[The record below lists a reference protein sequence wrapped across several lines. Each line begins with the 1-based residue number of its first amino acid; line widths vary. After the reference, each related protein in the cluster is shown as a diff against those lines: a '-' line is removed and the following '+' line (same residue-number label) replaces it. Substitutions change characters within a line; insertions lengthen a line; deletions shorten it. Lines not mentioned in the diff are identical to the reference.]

1 MPILLYGVGAV
12 AFVIG
17 VAAIG
22 FGIPNNEFGIGN
34 TLIVAGMTAATG
46 GLVVLAL
53 GVVVTQ
59 LQRIADALGN
69 RAPVR
74 TSRPFETF
82 DQAVPAAAAQPQAGP
97 ARVAFPPRPKAEPKQ
112 DLRQDFKQD
121 FRPEGRPEQRPEP
134 RADLRGDALPEAGAR
149 DPFAPEPRMDAP
161 GAPFRDR
168 TSDYYAPSLSNP
180 DEPPVTVADEV
191 YLSPLHPAAPPPPG
205 FFRAIDTNADRRPG
219 DTSADRDEHFAPPP
233 STRPPNTYFDA
244 MWLAEPKSPEPKS
257 PEQRVPEARSTEP
270 KLPGQKSA
278 ELQWPDAKRSEQLP
292 GKVRTPP
299 KPAAADDARE
309 AASGRAQDDYAEP
322 AEHAVAI
329 LKSGVVDG
337 MGYTLYVDGSIEAE
351 LPQGTLRF
359 ASINELRGHLEKTM

>member
-46 GLVVLAL
+46 GLIVFAL

-59 LQRIADALGN
+59 LQRLTDALGT
-69 RAPVR
+69 RAQVR

-82 DQAVPAAAAQPQAGP
+82 DPAAAQPQAGP
-97 ARVAFPPRPKAEPKQ
+97 SRVAFPPRPKAEAKQ
-112 DLRQDFKQD
+112 DINQDI
-121 FRPEGRPEQRPEP
+121 RPDNRPEQRPEP
-134 RADLRGDALPEAGAR
+134 RADFRADVGPDSGAR
-149 DPFAPEPRMDAP
+149 DPFAPEPRVDAH
-161 GAPFRDR
+161 GASHRER
-168 TSDYYAPSLSNP
+168 ASDYYAPSLSNP

-191 YLSPLHPAAPPPPG
+191 YLSPLHPAAPPPPA
-205 FFRAIDTNADRRPG
+205 FFRALDPNANRRPANPAADREERL
-219 DTSADRDEHFAPPP
+219 PPP
-233 STRPPNTYFDA
+233 SAARPPNTFFDS
-244 MWLAEPKSPEPKS
+244 MWPAEGKSPDPKAPDQKL
-257 PEQRVPEARSTEP
+257 PESRPSEQ

-278 ELQWPDAKRSEQLP
+278 ELQWPDARRSEQLP
-292 GKVRTPP
+292 GKARTANKPP
-299 KPAAADDARE
+299 VADEPRE
-309 AASGRAQDDYAEP
+309 AASAHGPDDYAEP
-322 AEHAVAI
+322 SGHDAGAHAVAI

>member
-12 AFVIG
+12 AFVVG
-17 VAAIG
+17 VASIG

-46 GLVVLAL
+46 GLIVLSL

-59 LQRIADALGN
+59 LQRIADAMGT

-82 DQAVPAAAAQPQAGP
+82 DPATAAQPQAGP
-97 ARVAFPPRPKAEPKQ
+97 SRVAFPPRPKAEAKQ
-112 DLRQDFKQD
+112 DIKQD
-121 FRPEGRPEQRPEP
+121 TRPVSRSEQRPEP
-134 RADLRGDALPEAGAR
+134 RADYRDAAPEAGAR
-149 DPFAPEPRMDAP
+149 DPFAPEPHMDAP

-191 YLSPLHPAAPPPPG
+191 YLSPQHPAARPPAA
-205 FFRAIDTNADRRPG
+205 FFRAL
-219 DTSADRDEHFAPPP
+219 DTSADRRPADAGADREEHVAPPP
-233 STRPPNTYFDA
+233 STRPPNAYFDA
-244 MWLAEPKSPEPKS
+244 MWPAEPKSPEPRFPEQKLPESRS
-257 PEQRVPEARSTEP
+257 PEK
-270 KLPGQKSA
+270 KLPGQKPA
-278 ELQWPDAKRSEQLP
+278 ELQWPDARHGEPLP
-292 GKVRTPP
+292 GKARTPL
-299 KPAAADDARE
+299 KSAAADDQRD
-309 AASGRAQDDYAEP
+309 AASRRGADEHGEPAAQDAG
-322 AEHAVAI
+322 AHAVAI